1 MSNQASEKS
10 IRFVRFV
17 ALAACIGVAA
27 YGLILRTQA
36 VTLEREH
43 DTLQAELRDKQQ
55 RKQRLGELVT
65 QARAIQVQQSSEMKE
80 LKQLQK
86 RITTRDQF
94 LVTSGDKIV
103 RQLAVYAP
111 SSERRLL
118 FYVPAGDHRLVYAI
132 KEVLGTTT
140 ETYSALENWGN
151 DHRRIQAT
159 TEIPLVGET
168 VYELRTGVKKGTDS
182 SISIQ
187 LIGPGDNAV
196 HEDFFP
202 LSYVALQGL
211 TNLQNDSEVFA
222 TYPSEIRSAGDAK
235 NHVDAKKSAP
245 VTPLLTLTI
254 DQLGGKDE
262 DSKGR
267 VKMRFWIDS
276 DSKPCMSD
284 INVAVSYDFLST
296 NLRTGTQ
303 QSTLEGFT
311 KTFQLYDGSGRYYF
325 VHGYFGDTAKLGF

>member
-1 MSNQASEKS
+1 VSNQASEKS
-10 IRFVRFV
+10 IRFLRFV

-27 YGLILRTQA
+27 YGLILRTRA
-36 VTLEREH
+36 DTLEREH

-86 RITTRDQF
+86 RITLRDQF
-94 LVTSGDKIV
+94 LVTSGDRIV

-111 SSERRLL
+111 SSERRMIL
-118 FYVPAGDHRLVYAI
+118 YVPAGNHRLVYAI
-132 KEVLGTTT
+132 KEFLGTTT
-140 ETYSALENWGN
+140 ETYSALANWGN
-151 DHRRIQAT
+151 DHRQIQAT
-159 TEIPLVGET
+159 TEISLVGET
-168 VYELRTGVKKGTDS
+168 VYELRTGVKKGADS

-187 LIGPGDNAV
+187 LIGPGDKAV
-196 HEDFFP
+196 HEDSFA
-202 LSYVALQGL
+202 LSHVAFQGL
-211 TNLQNDSEVFA
+211 NNWQNDSEIFA
-222 TYPSEIRSAGDAK
+222 TYPNEIRSAGDAK
-235 NHVDAKKSAP
+235 MHVDAKKSAP
-245 VTPLLTLTI
+245 VTPLLTFTL
-254 DQLGGKDE
+254 DHLGGKDQ

-284 INVAVSYDFLST
+284 ISVAVSYDFLASS
-296 NLRTGTQ
+296 LRTVPQ

-311 KTFQLYDGSGRYYF
+311 KAFQLYDGSGRYYF
-325 VHGYFGDTAKLGF
+325 VDEYFGSMANQ